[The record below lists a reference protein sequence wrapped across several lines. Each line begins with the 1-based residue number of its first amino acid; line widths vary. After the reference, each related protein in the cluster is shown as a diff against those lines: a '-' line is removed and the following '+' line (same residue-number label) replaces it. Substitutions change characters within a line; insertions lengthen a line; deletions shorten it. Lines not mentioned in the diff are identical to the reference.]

1 MAVLLIRS
9 LCVLGVLGVLGVLA
23 AHGVLSVLDVP
34 GPPTAT
40 SFSLP
45 LPGTTHSADDDAIRS
60 DVLVA
65 VDIHRCHVRAA
76 ARRPDAFISRPSID
90 GTPSCELS
98 KKRKTHKPSSYV
110 AVVPQLCGQK

>member
-9 LCVLGVLGVLGVLA
+9 LCVLGVLWVLGVLGVLA

-60 DVLVA
+60 DALVA

-76 ARRPDAFISRPSID
+76 ARRPDAFISRPPID
-90 GTPSCELS
+90 GEL
-98 KKRKTHKPSSYV
+98 RP
-110 AVVPQLCGQK
+110 ANF

>member
-45 LPGTTHSADDDAIRS
+45 LP
-60 DVLVA
+60 VY
-65 VDIHRCHVRAA
+65 
-76 ARRPDAFISRPSID
+76 RRRTPD
-90 GTPSCELS
+90 CELS